1 MFTDFYSPQAE
12 PGAKPLAPP
21 GGLYFL
27 HYREATHRK
36 NTLLGGIP
44 EDGLL
49 EKGVENKS
57 VLKFNFKKLLFSILF
72 SRMYRS
78 GNMDIRQIHVVK
90 TENIYILQFNDFL
103 SNIFNLSLI
112 DMKTA
117 AIAENT

>member
-1 MFTDFYSPQAE
+1 MTFCGS
-12 PGAKPLAPP
+12 
-21 GGLYFL
+21 
-27 HYREATHRK
+27 
-36 NTLLGGIP
+36 P

-49 EKGVENKS
+49 EKSVENKS
-57 VLKFNFKKLLFSILF
+57 FLKFNFKKLLFSILF
-72 SRMYRS
+72 SRMYCLE
-78 GNMDIRQIHVVK
+78 NMDIRQIHVVK

>member
-36 NTLLGGIP
+36 NTLLGGNP

-49 EKGVENKS
+49 EKSVENKS
-57 VLKFNFKKLLFSILF
+57 FLKFNFKKLLFSILF
-72 SRMYRS
+72 SRMYRL
-78 GNMDIRQIHVVK
+78 GNMDIGQIHVGK
-90 TENIYILQFNDFL
+90 TANIYI
-103 SNIFNLSLI
+103 
-112 DMKTA
+112 
-117 AIAENT
+117 